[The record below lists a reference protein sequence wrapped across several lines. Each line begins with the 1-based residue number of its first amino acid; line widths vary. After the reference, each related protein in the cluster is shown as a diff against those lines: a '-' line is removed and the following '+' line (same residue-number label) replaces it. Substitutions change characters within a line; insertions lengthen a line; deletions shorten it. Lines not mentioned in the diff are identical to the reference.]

1 MILFQENFG
10 FTKAHNLVYENYIL
24 SRGYKYLLLLNN
36 DAFAA
41 EDWVSKLINSSLQ
54 NNAAMV
60 SSKMIN
66 YFSPDKMDNAGHM
79 LLNTAEILP
88 IGNNDSVDKYDEVFE
103 NFGACAG
110 ACLYKMNMLKEIGF
124 FDPYFNIGYEDVE
137 LGMRAKLFGY
147 KCLYEPEAI
156 VYHKM
161 SQSINKIRSQEY
173 TEYIQTSIFYS
184 YLKVMP
190 RSILLWNL
198 PIMIIKYSLVFIFN
212 LLTLRLNY
220 IKSFLGSLKNIV
232 SDFPLIKKKRTEI
245 FELEPSYDV
254 GELRESIHFFLGVDI
269 KRAIRLFRSK

>member
-1 MILFQENFG
+1 MVYKKYIL
-10 FTKAHNLVYENYIL
+10 VENYE
-24 SRGYKYLLLLNN
+24 YLLLLNN

-41 EDWVSKLINSSLQ
+41 EDWVSKLIDSSVQ

-88 IGNNDSVDKYDEVFE
+88 IGNNDSVDKYNVRFE

-110 ACLYKMNMLKEIGF
+110 ACLYKMDMLKKIGF

-156 VYHKM
+156 VYHKVG
-161 SQSINKIRSQEY
+161 QSIDKIRSQEY
-173 TEYIQTSIFYS
+173 TEYIQTCIFYS
-184 YLKVMP
+184 YLKIMP
-190 RSILLWNL
+190 STILLLNL
-198 PIMIIKYSLVFIFN
+198 PIMVIKYSLVLVFN

-220 IKSFLGSLKNIV
+220 IKSFLVSLKNIGME
-232 SDFPLIKKKRTEI
+232 FHLIKKKREEI

-254 GELRESIHFFLGVDI
+254 RELRKSIHFFLGVDI
-269 KRAIRLFRSK
+269 KRAIGLFGSK